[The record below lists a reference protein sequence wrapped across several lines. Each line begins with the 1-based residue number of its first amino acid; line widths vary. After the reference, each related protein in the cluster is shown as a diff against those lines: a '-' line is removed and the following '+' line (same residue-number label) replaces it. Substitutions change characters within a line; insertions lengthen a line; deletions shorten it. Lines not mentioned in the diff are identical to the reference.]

1 MFITSDLDK
10 NMSFLEMQSKR
21 RNSTYALLDIKSS
34 VQIGEQINVMKDVTG
49 TAFSLKNNNSTLN
62 DVASDISSYSPT
74 DVFLSVGYLQSQSL
88 PKN

>member
-34 VQIGEQINVMKDVTG
+34 VQMGEQINVMKDVTG
-49 TAFSLKNNNSTLN
+49 TAFSLKNNSTLN

>member
-1 MFITSDLDK
+1 
-10 NMSFLEMQSKR
+10 MSFLEMQSKR

-49 TAFSLKNNNSTLN
+49 TAFSLKNNSTLN

>member
-1 MFITSDLDK
+1 M
-10 NMSFLEMQSKR
+10 
-21 RNSTYALLDIKSS
+21 
-34 VQIGEQINVMKDVTG
+34 GEQINVMKDVSG
-49 TAFSLKNNNSTLN
+49 TAFSLKNNSTLN

>member
-34 VQIGEQINVMKDVTG
+34 VQMGEQINVMKDVSG
-49 TAFSLKNNNSTLN
+49 TAFSLKNNSTLN